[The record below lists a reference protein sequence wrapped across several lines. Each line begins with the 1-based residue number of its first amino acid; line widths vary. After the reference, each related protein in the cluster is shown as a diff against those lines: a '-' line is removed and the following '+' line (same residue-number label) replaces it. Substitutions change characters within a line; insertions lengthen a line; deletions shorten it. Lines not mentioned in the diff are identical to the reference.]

1 MSHSLFKSGFSTL
14 LIKAL
19 GMPLAFALQLVL
31 VRVMTVAEYG
41 VYAFAVAWLSILT
54 LVVPLGFDVSY
65 MRFIPEYRVHAQWSY
80 LKGIL
85 RRGNALVFVFSL
97 IIAGICAS
105 LTELLVD
112 DHSLRLTLLIMC
124 FLLPIRGFNK
134 LRQAALK
141 SVSAP
146 FWAYLPERGL
156 RPVLLGAGCVILYW
170 WGSEVPRHLTAPTVM
185 SLNLVVMAVLLILGS
200 TLLSKRL
207 PDELAGKPSATRTR
221 EWLSVSFP
229 LLIISGL
236 SVVLIRTDV
245 LMVGFLAGTEATGI
259 YNAVNRAA
267 TLVTLIFST
276 VAVILGPRISA
287 YYQSRQRVKLQQ
299 VLTRG
304 AALSALSTL
313 LILVPFCLFG
323 RFVLGIFG
331 AKYISGYPAF
341 IILNLSH
348 MVIAFASM
356 SMLLFSV
363 TVFQRVSA
371 KILSVVVIFNII
383 CNALLIPVLGI
394 AGAATATLLARLLN
408 AVLHLWYAGKY
419 TDLDFTCV
427 SWFKEKLAG
436 KG

>member
-1 MSHSLFKSGFSTL
+1 
-14 LIKAL
+14 
-19 GMPLAFALQLVL
+19 MPLAFALQLVL
-31 VRVMTVAEYG
+31 VRVMTVEEYG

-54 LVVPLGFDVSY
+54 LIVPLGFDVSY
-65 MRFIPEYRVHAQWSY
+65 MRFISEYRVHAQWSY
-80 LKGIL
+80 MKGIL
-85 RRGNALVFVFSL
+85 HRGNAMVFAFSL
-97 IIAGICAS
+97 IIAGVCAS
-105 LTELLVD
+105 LIELLVD
-112 DHSLRLTLLIMC
+112 DRSLRLTLLIMC
-124 FLLPIRGFNK
+124 FLLPIRGLNK

-156 RPVLLGAGCVILYW
+156 RPILLGAACVTLYW
-170 WGSEVPRHLTAPTVM
+170 SGTEAPRHLTAPTVM
-185 SLNLVVMAVLLILGS
+185 SLNLMVMAVLLILGS
-200 TLLSKRL
+200 MLLNKRL
-207 PDELAGKPSATRTR
+207 PNELAGKPAATRTR

-236 SVVLIRTDV
+236 SVVLVRTDV
-245 LMVGFLAGTEATGI
+245 LMVGFLNGTEATGI
-259 YNAVNRAA
+259 YNAVSRAA
-267 TLVTLIFST
+267 SLVTLIFST

-287 YYQSRQRVKLQQ
+287 YFHSHQFAKVQQ

-304 AALSALSTL
+304 ATLSALSTL

-341 IILNLSH
+341 VILNLSH

-371 KILSVVVIFNII
+371 RILSVVVIFNII

-394 AGAATATLLARLLN
+394 AGAATATLLASLLN
-408 AVLHLWYAGKY
+408 TALHLWYAGKY
-419 TDLDFTCV
+419 TGLDFTCIH
-427 SWFKEKLAG
+427 WFKEKWHLNS
-436 KG
+436 